1 MEVGEVNSPIHEQRK
16 RGKYMYTISNIIADI
31 NRGCMANNMV
41 EDKFSY
47 RIIFFV
53 NEGNNG
59 SKHYIDTSYGG
70 LRKSLENI
78 IRNHLSLTNSVV
90 IAETT
95 VLKNGKCVCLQS
107 KSYSFNLDE
116 YFRKISVG
124 CNDKNGNIMYGMYA
138 VR

>member
-1 MEVGEVNSPIHEQRK
+1 MC
-16 RGKYMYTISNIIADI
+16 TISNIIADI

-59 SKHYIDTSYGG
+59 SKHYIDTLYSD

-95 VLKNGKCVCLQS
+95 ALKNGKCVCLQS
-107 KSYSFNLDE
+107 KAYSFSLDG
-116 YFRKISVG
+116 YFRKISG
-124 CNDKNGNIMYGMYA
+124 ECRDNSGNAMYGRYA